1 MDDIEKLFLEYK
13 QRVFN
18 FALRILCNRADAEDV
33 TGEVFL
39 MLYTKTASYEPSET
53 GAKFSTWLFTVV
65 RNTAISKLRKR
76 KKFFPFFESG
86 PAEGKSEIPEIP
98 DPKELPD
105 RQAEKQETALLVQR
119 AIQKLP
125 LGQRE
130 AILLREYHEMSYE
143 EIGQILKCSLENV
156 KILEKGKQAGFTGST
171 RSGSRP

>member
-1 MDDIEKLFLEYK
+1 MDEIEKLFLEYK

-39 MLYTKTASYEPSET
+39 MLYTKTAAYEPD
-53 GAKFSTWLFTVV
+53 AKFSTWLFTVV

-76 KKFFPFFESG
+76 KKFFPFFETG
-86 PAEGKSEIPEIP
+86 QTEGKSEMPEIP

-105 RQAEKQETALLVQR
+105 RQAQKQEAALLVQR

-130 AILLREYHEMSYE
+130 AIVLREYHEMSYE
-143 EIGQILKCSLENV
+143 EISQVLKCSLENV
-156 KILEKGKQAGFTGST
+156 KILIFRARERLRKELAPIFKEV
-171 RSGSRP
+171 RS